1 MEEGLT
7 QKQANIYNAI
17 MKYKIENG
25 YPPTLNELGEML
37 NKSVGAVRHGLRIL
51 ERKGYIEVEG
61 NRSRAIKVIK

>member
-1 MEEGLT
+1 
-7 QKQANIYNAI
+7 

-25 YPPTLNELGEML
+25 YPPTLNELGEIL